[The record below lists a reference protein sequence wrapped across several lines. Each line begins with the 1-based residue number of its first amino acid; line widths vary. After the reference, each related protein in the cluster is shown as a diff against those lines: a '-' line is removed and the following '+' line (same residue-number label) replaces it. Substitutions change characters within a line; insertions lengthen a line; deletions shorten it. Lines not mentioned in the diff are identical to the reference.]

1 MLMNAELPIGLL
13 RTFSAVSETNSF
25 TRAGEILHVT
35 QSAVSMQM
43 KRLEEVIGR
52 PLFQKKGRSFTL
64 TAAGEM
70 LQEHAQRI
78 LSAHNDAVAAFSKP
92 ELVGSVRFGC
102 AEDYATRFLPV
113 ILSEFRNAFP
123 RIRVDIRIR
132 PGHELHR
139 ALERN
144 ALDLCLLEGIA
155 SGGHIVHR
163 EPVVWVTSRSG
174 RAHRMDPLPLA
185 VYDEG
190 CSYRHWAI
198 EALQKKGRAYWIAFV
213 SPSISSILAAVKAG
227 LAVAPIGRS
236 SLNESFR
243 QLGPEDGFPLLPVSE
258 VSLHQARTADS
269 NAVTCFADYV
279 AASFQKV
286 KL

>member
-1 MLMNAELPIGLL
+1 MNTELPIGLL
-13 RTFSAVSETNSF
+13 RTFSAVSEANSF
-25 TRAGEILHVT
+25 TRAGEILHIT

-52 PLFQKKGRSFTL
+52 PLFQKKGRGFL
-64 TAAGEM
+64 MTAAGEM

-78 LSAHNDAVAAFSKP
+78 LAAHNDAVAAFSRP

-102 AEDYATRFLPV
+102 AEDYATRFLPL
-113 ILSEFRNAFP
+113 ILTEFRNAFP
-123 RIRVDIRIR
+123 RVRVDIRIG
-132 PGHELHR
+132 PGQELHR

-144 ALDLCLLEGIA
+144 ELDLCLLEGIA
-155 SGGHIVHR
+155 NGGRLVHR
-163 EPVVWVTSRSG
+163 EPVVWVTSG
-174 RAHRMDPLPLA
+174 NGAAHHMDPLPLA

-198 EALQKKGRAYWIAFV
+198 EALQKEGRAYWIAFV

-236 SLNESFR
+236 SLNDTLR
-243 QLGPEDGFPLLPVSE
+243 LLGPEDGFSLLPVSE

-269 NAVTCFADYV
+269 GAVTCFADYV
-279 AASFQKV
+279 SASFQKV
-286 KL
+286 

>member
-1 MLMNAELPIGLL
+1 MKPELPIGLL

-52 PLFQKKGRSFTL
+52 SLFRKKGRSFTL
-64 TAAGEM
+64 TAEGEL

-78 LSAHNDAVAAFSKP
+78 LAAHNEAVAAFSQP

-102 AEDYATRFLPV
+102 AEDYAARFLPR

-123 RIRVDIRIR
+123 RIRVDIRIG
-132 PGHELHR
+132 PGHRLHR

-144 ALDLCLLEGIA
+144 ELDLCLLEGIA
-155 SGGHIVHR
+155 SGGRLVRR
-163 EPVVWVTSRSG
+163 EPVVWVTSRNST
-174 RAHRMDPLPLA
+174 AHRMDPLPLA

-190 CSYRHWAI
+190 CNYRHWAI
-198 EALQKKGRAYWIAFV
+198 DALQKNGRAYWIAFV

-236 SLNESFR
+236 SLDDALR
-243 QLGPEDGFPLLPVSE
+243 LLGPEDGFALLPVSE
-258 VSLHQARTADS
+258 VSLHQAQTADS
-269 NAVTCFADYV
+269 GAVSCFADYV
-279 AASFQKV
+279 AAAFQKV
-286 KL
+286 VVS